1 MLPKATQKLIS
12 DAKHMKRYF
21 GGGGPYNPYRYRDYM
36 VPRSYPK
43 YFQIIIN
50 LKETKRYLTT

>member
-43 YFQIIIN
+43 YF
-50 LKETKRYLTT
+50 